1 MPRQPDKKRVR
12 WCTISISSTA
22 DRHIQEP
29 TLDDRRRQRGSVG
42 TIEAEEG
49 QRRVVKNNM
58 PNPTRLRPNESVVQN
73 INVNEQFELML
84 KNSYGVNASTGEA
97 INPKTTKS
105 SREDSAAHDLLAVS
119 ARLKDCSALI

>member
-1 MPRQPDKKRVR
+1 
-12 WCTISISSTA
+12 
-22 DRHIQEP
+22 
-29 TLDDRRRQRGSVG
+29 
-42 TIEAEEG
+42 
-49 QRRVVKNNM
+49 M

-73 INVNEQFELML
+73 INVKEQFELML

-119 ARLKDCSALI
+119 ARLKDCSTLIRKAVEVFHLSDSKKKDKKLSLL